1 MCYGGAVQ
9 CPYCGSDSQVSETR
23 MSTDGM
29 RRRRLC
35 GTCKRRFTTY
45 EKIGSPPLRV
55 EKRAGHFQPF
65 DSDKMLRALR
75 RVCKGRPEVRDE
87 DLRRLVRD
95 IEASLLDA
103 GKKATRWSELVQE
116 TLRRLAAID
125 AIAARRL
132 EINYLDDGGKLS
144 FHAGPLPRGGAEQL
158 GLFAEGDA

>member
-1 MCYGGAVQ
+1 MQ